1 MELPDDPFAPVG
13 RRVRNAARPM
23 PTTLHDEPY
32 CKTLEFIA
40 TAAWRVGKAE
50 AQSTAH
56 APSGILPQWTAR

>member
-1 MELPDDPFAPVG
+1 
-13 RRVRNAARPM
+13 M
-23 PTTLHDEPY
+23 PTALHDEPY

-40 TAAWRVGKAE
+40 TAGWRVGKAE